1 MNFEELKSKIKELL
15 DEAQKDEEIS
25 ADPDDNA
32 YYSGL
37 ADAYFHI
44 INIIEE
50 YETRKG
56 NKEIT

>member
-1 MNFEELKSKIKELL
+1 METNELKAKIQELL

-37 ADAYFHI
+37 VDAYYHI

-50 YETRKG
+50 YETGKD
-56 NKEIT
+56 N